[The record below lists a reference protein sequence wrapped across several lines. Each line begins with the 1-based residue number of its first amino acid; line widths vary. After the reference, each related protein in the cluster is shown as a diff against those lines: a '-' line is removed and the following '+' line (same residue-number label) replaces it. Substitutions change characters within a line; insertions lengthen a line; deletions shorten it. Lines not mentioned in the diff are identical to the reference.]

1 MATVEKSKKKK
12 RISCLVIAVLVIALL
27 GVLVKVGLSAMQN
40 MNLLGES
47 YTYGEA
53 AVKDLSTY
61 VNISGAVSSSST
73 VNLTSEVLQKVVQL
87 NVKVG
92 DSVKK
97 GDVVCVLDSASLQEQ
112 LDKLKERAAKSA
124 DADAYNDG
132 ILRRTYNDAV
142 NARNEAVAK
151 AQQSA
156 ADAERTRDQA
166 YERQKELVEQFNAL
180 ITRMNDA
187 DAETQESLKPQA
199 DALEASIQKLTEQ
212 LPALDEAAEQARQAI
227 QTVQDS
233 GDKAVRAAQDAIDA
247 SKYSISDDTAA
258 EQMKKLQEQIDSCT
272 VKSTADGVVTQLNI
286 TEGSIP
292 LNNNLMVIEN
302 TEQLVIRGK
311 VSEADVLRVEEGM
324 KCEIKTSATEDE
336 IIGGEVKR
344 IERIISS
351 VDQNAAGGYTVEV
364 AINKNSKLLIG
375 MSASCKIIID
385 QKSDALGV
393 PYDAVNGGEN
403 DGYYVFVGE
412 PGDTPGTVR
421 AVRKDVKIGFEGDYY
436 TEITEGDIKDGDLI
450 LMQPPA
456 FSTLKILEDGM
467 TIPDPRISGQKD

>member
-233 GDKAVRAAQDAIDA
+233 GDKAVRAKQGAIDA
-247 SKYSISDDTAA
+247 SK
-258 EQMKKLQEQIDSCT
+258 
-272 VKSTADGVVTQLNI
+272 
-286 TEGSIP
+286 
-292 LNNNLMVIEN
+292 
-302 TEQLVIRGK
+302 
-311 VSEADVLRVEEGM
+311 
-324 KCEIKTSATEDE
+324 
-336 IIGGEVKR
+336 
-344 IERIISS
+344 
-351 VDQNAAGGYTVEV
+351 
-364 AINKNSKLLIG
+364 
-375 MSASCKIIID
+375 
-385 QKSDALGV
+385 
-393 PYDAVNGGEN
+393 
-403 DGYYVFVGE
+403 
-412 PGDTPGTVR
+412 
-421 AVRKDVKIGFEGDYY
+421 
-436 TEITEGDIKDGDLI
+436 
-450 LMQPPA
+450 
-456 FSTLKILEDGM
+456 
-467 TIPDPRISGQKD
+467 